1 MFGSAMSPDKWNR
14 TGGISISAP
23 EQIKA
28 VSPPRASNLQ
38 PLPPVERPTE
48 AQLLLSMSFRKV
60 KFAGA
65 FAQQQ
70 PPPAEVVDPLM
81 LEVAQSTE
89 ASALATGALDG
100 SKTCQALLQGS
111 LSPAAFGRAVSMIPD
126 KQLLAWA
133 TEFGRCVRVLGHT
146 LLSLRAQVDRELTHR
161 DWEGTRRAVS
171 SVTARARLV
180 RAELGE
186 VRRETLTT
194 IDATQAALAQ
204 TICQAASELAR
215 RCEGVE
221 RRNRLELDALLSAHR
236 TRTTLLREFGQLDAL
251 LAPAADGTRRTAT
264 LVEVAERIC
273 HASRVLV
280 GGCLDVSLYIQLG
293 GVSEGEAAVRANPD
307 ALGGASA
314 RRRTTTTTRP
324 QPRLYR
330 ILPPRGLRSAA
341 EDLLADSLVLDA
353 PAFEIARE
361 SLAGMAVSR
370 GQLVHVARDVG
381 ELPHYHPVAD
391 RTAHLP
397 PPSVLLYVPIPTGGL
412 AVAGFNATLRLAMP
426 TERSTKAVDRVTNPT
441 LMPPARRD
449 FTSTQIE
456 ALQAGAHAFGLALRG
471 CFAVAEDELR
481 ARRVSLLDN
490 VVDSTILAPTAPLAG
505 AANVLA
511 SAMAALHA
519 TVRRTTEAARAA
531 HGATRATLWLNAAE
545 TGALYTLAE
554 DAKDL
559 SAPAKI
565 SLSIE
570 SPTQLTLMGEGVKAY
585 EGNGAAGATGALP
598 PKMGK
603 ARDTPH
609 LGDGRDTPHLGKARD
624 TPHLGDGRDTPHL
637 GKARDMP
644 HLGDGRDV
652 LEGDGDEEDKI
663 VLERVILELDNNI
676 EPRSA
681 LMAGAIAVH
690 AAATGDGAPVN
701 ISDSRAHFLTRPPL
715 RGEPSV
721 AILAVPFYSS
731 TSAELLGVLELHG
744 TRGGSCFTAN
754 DVALLQ
760 AHLRLAA
767 LEIEHH
773 MLRAKLAVA
782 VTD

>member
-14 TGGISISAP
+14 SGGISISAP

-28 VSPPRASNLQ
+28 VSPPRASSLQ

-48 AQLLLSMSFRKV
+48 AQLLLSTSFRKV
-60 KFAGA
+60 KFA

-89 ASALATGALDG
+89 ASALATGALNG
-100 SKTCQALLQGS
+100 SKTCLALLQGS
-111 LSPAAFGRAVSMIPD
+111 LSPAAFGRAISMIPD
-126 KQLLAWA
+126 EQLLAWA

-186 VRRETLTT
+186 VRRETLAT
-194 IDATQAALAQ
+194 IDATQAALVQ
-204 TICQAASELAR
+204 TISQAASALTR
-215 RCEGVE
+215 RCAGVE
-221 RRNRLELDALLSAHR
+221 GRNRLEFDALLSAHR
-236 TRTTLLREFGQLDAL
+236 TRTTHLREISQLDAL
-251 LAPAADGTRRTAT
+251 LAPSADGTWRTAT

-273 HASRVLV
+273 RAARVLV
-280 GGCLDVSLYIQLG
+280 GGCFDVSLYIQLG
-293 GVSEGEAAVRANPD
+293 GESEGAAVRANPD
-307 ALGGASA
+307 ARGGASA

-341 EDLLADSLVLDA
+341 EDLSADSLVLDA

-370 GQLVHVARDVG
+370 GQLVHVARDVS

-397 PPSVLLYVPIPTGGL
+397 PPSALLYVPIHTGGL

-426 TERSTKAVDRVTNPT
+426 TERSNKAVDRVTNPT
-441 LMPPARRD
+441 RMPPAQRD

-481 ARRVSLLDN
+481 ARRVSLLHQ
-490 VVDSTILAPTAPLAG
+490 VVDSKILAPTAPPAG
-505 AANVLA
+505 AANVLP

-519 TVRRTTEAARAA
+519 AVRRTTEAARAA

-554 DAKDL
+554 DAEDL

-585 EGNGAAGATGALP
+585 EGNGAAGATGVALARDLKLDLEVVEGALP
-598 PKMGK
+598 PK
-603 ARDTPH
+603 
-609 LGDGRDTPHLGKARD
+609 LGKV
-624 TPHLGDGRDTPHL
+624 
-637 GKARDMP
+637 RDMP
-644 HLGDGRDV
+644 RDMTHLGNGRDV

-663 VLERVILELDNNI
+663 VFERVILELDYNI

-721 AILAVPFYSS
+721 AMLAVPFYSS

-773 MLRAKLAVA
+773 MLRAKLAVTA
-782 VTD
+782 